1 MSATSDLSS
10 QDPMPG
16 GGPGGGSGA
25 AAENAAGAGRVPGAG
40 TDPGVGSVP
49 GGVPGDRAG
58 TARRPSGRL
67 GVGIISAGRVGAVLG
82 SALRAAGHQVVGVHA
97 VSEASRE
104 RAEILL
110 AGVPVLEIDEIVERA
125 ELVLLAVPDDALS
138 PLVQGLADL
147 GRWQPGQLV
156 VHTSGRYG
164 TGVLEPA
171 RRCGAIPLAIHPA
184 MTFSGWSVDLVR
196 LTGCPM
202 AVTAPGPVL
211 PIAQALA
218 VELGG
223 EPFVLDEQA
232 RPAYH
237 AALAHGANHLVT
249 LVGQAVR
256 LLGAAGVEDGA
267 ATLGPLLTAA
277 LDRALH
283 EGPDAALTGPV
294 VRGDAGTL
302 SAHLAAIS
310 AARDAQDRPLTDVW
324 ETYRTLAAATIARQ
338 ESTGRL
344 TPSQADALRA
354 AVGQDEGGTA
364 DGAPRG

>member
-1 MSATSDLSS
+1 MSLTR
-10 QDPMPG
+10 DPSGQEPSPG
-16 GGPGGGSGA
+16 P
-25 AAENAAGAGRVPGAG
+25 
-40 TDPGVGSVP
+40 
-49 GGVPGDRAG
+49 VPGDRPTSG
-58 TARRPSGRL
+58 PRPDGRL
-67 GVGIISAGRVGAVLG
+67 GVGVISAGRVGAVLG
-82 SALRAAGHQVVGVHA
+82 SALRAAEHQVVGVHA
-97 VSEASRE
+97 VSEASQE

-110 AGVPVLEIDEIVERA
+110 PGVPVLEIDEIVERA
-125 ELVLLAVPDDALS
+125 ELVVLAVPDDALG

-164 TGVLEPA
+164 VGVLEPA

-184 MTFSGWSVDLVR
+184 MTFSGWSADLVR

-223 EPFVLDEQA
+223 EPFVLAEQA

-267 ATLGPLLTAA
+267 ATLGPLLSAA

-283 EGPDAALTGPV
+283 EGPDASLTGPV
-294 VRGDAGTL
+294 ARGDAGTL
-302 SAHLAAIS
+302 RAHLEAIDE
-310 AARDAQDRPLTDVW
+310 ARDADGQPLTDVL
-324 ETYRTLAAATIARQ
+324 ETYRALAAATVARR
-338 ESTGRL
+338 EATGRL
-344 TPSQADALRA
+344 TPGQATTLRA
-354 AVGQDEGGTA
+354 ALEGGGGDQA
-364 DGAPRG
+364 LEG